1 MVRRRASRCGAGGL
15 LLGVKLALRPRLPST
30 AHAPAQYAA
39 HGIGQMQ
46 GSKPQ
51 AVAHNGHSH
60 ARLAAEHSP
69 LTHNRRALWPAVQS
83 NEVYLT
89 P

>member
-1 MVRRRASRCGAGGL
+1 MGCCLAPGRRSGRARQAL
-15 LLGVKLALRPRLPST
+15 PVLA
-30 AHAPAQYAA
+30 AQYAA

-69 LTHNRRALWPAVQS
+69 MTHNRRALWPAVQS